1 MKEITKIMVNDFKIM
16 KLGMD
21 FMGYHVNR
29 KQDLSY
35 HHLIIPR
42 RHCKEVGLGEG
53 YLYWNGAILVQ
64 KTSHDYLRNIER
76 ADPEIFYLI
85 TSEMID
91 ENLKGYLDT
100 QNLLAIDDLL
110 TYFEREHCSDR
121 TNKGVPIIKEQY
133 TRRLVRNGKFGR

>member
-1 MKEITKIMVNDFKIM
+1 MKQIM
-16 KLGMD
+16 KDMIKIYKIKELGHD
-21 FMGYHVNR
+21 FAGYELQ
-29 KQDLSY
+29 KGDIYTY
-35 HHLIIPR
+35 HHNIIAKRNGGP
-42 RHCKEVGLGEG
+42 ETI
-53 YLYWNGAILVQ
+53 WNGAVLCG
-64 KTSHDYLRNIER
+64 KTIHPYLHLIECK
-76 ADPEIFYLI
+76 DPEIFYLI

-133 TRRLVRNGKFGR
+133 TRRLVKNGKFGR